1 VSVIDRLRKRRSYP
15 IEIDGDTIKI
25 RALLQ
30 SELKLASEFRDDDES
45 IGYAIGCAVLN
56 DDGSQAF
63 TPLIKEVNESPKE
76 FGARVLAEL
85 DMPSDTKA
93 ELTQKIMKLSQ
104 GPLKPEDL
112 KKN

>member
-1 VSVIDRLRKRRSYP
+1 MSVIDRLRKRRKYP
-15 IEIDGDTIKI
+15 VEIDGDTVHI
-25 RALLQ
+25 RALLE
-30 SELKLASEFRDDDES
+30 SELKIASDFRDDDES

-56 DDGSQAF
+56 DDGSQVF
-63 TPLIKEVNESPKE
+63 VMESAESSKQ

-93 ELTQKIMKLSQ
+93 ELTTKILKLSQ
-104 GPLKPEDL
+104 GPLKPDDL